1 MNTQE
6 ESLKLHE
13 GWGGKIE
20 IKSRV
25 PVTDATDLA
34 LAYTPGVAE
43 PCREIAKNP
52 ELLDVYTRRWNQVAV
67 VSDGSAVLGLGN
79 IGGRAA
85 MPVMEGK
92 SVLFKAFGG
101 VDAFPICLDTQDP
114 DEIVRIVQAL
124 APTFGGVNLED
135 IKAPQCFRI
144 ERELKKTMDIPIFH
158 DDQHGTAVVV
168 LSGVINACKITDRG
182 LEDLHVVV
190 NGAGAAGTACAKLM
204 LDAGV
209 KDLILCDSKG
219 IICSERDDLNEEKRE
234 MLQRTNKEDRRG
246 ALADAMEGANLFLG
260 VSVKDAVTPQM
271 VQSMQK
277 DPIIIAMANPDPE
290 ILPEEAKKAGAAVVG
305 TGRSDFENQVNN
317 VLGFPGIFRGTLDV
331 KATDINEAMKLAA
344 AHALAESVG
353 DRLARDFVIPEA
365 FDERVAPSIAAA
377 VAKAAIQSGI
387 ARDEKDPEWVRQHT
401 IGLVTE
407 ARSSWA

>member
-1 MNTQE
+1 MNFQE

-13 GWGGKIE
+13 EWAGKIE

-190 NGAGAAGTACAKLM
+190 NGAGTACAKLM

-260 VSVKDAVTPQM
+260 VSVKDAVTPRM

-317 VLGFPGIFRGTLDV
+317 VLGFPGIFRGALDV
-331 KATDINEAMKLAA
+331 KATDINEAMKLGS

-401 IGLVTE
+401 IDLVKGQK
-407 ARSSWA
+407 

>member
-13 GWGGKIE
+13 EWAGKIE

-92 SVLFKAFGG
+92 SVLFKVFGG

-114 DEIVRIVQAL
+114 DEIVRVVQAL

-135 IKAPQCFRI
+135 IKAPQCFYI
-144 ERELKKTMDIPIFH
+144 ERKLKKTMDIPIFH

-190 NGAGAAGTACAKLM
+190 NGAGAAGIACAKLM

-209 KDLILCDSKG
+209 KDVILCDSKG
-219 IICSERDDLNEEKRE
+219 IVCSEREDLNEEKRE
-234 MLQRTNKEDRRG
+234 MLQRTNKEDRCG
-246 ALADAMEGANLFLG
+246 SLADAIEGANLFLG

-317 VLGFPGIFRGTLDV
+317 VLGFPGIFRGALDV
-331 KATDINEAMKLAA
+331 KATDINEAMKLAS

-365 FDERVAPSIAAA
+365 FDERVAPSVAAA
-377 VAKAAIQSGI
+377 VAKAAIESGI

-401 IGLVTE
+401 IDLVKGQK
-407 ARSSWA
+407 

>member
-6 ESLKLHE
+6 KALKLHE
-13 GWGGKIE
+13 EWAGKIE
-20 IKSRV
+20 VNSRV
-25 PVTDATDLA
+25 AVKDAEDLS

-52 ELLDVYTRRWNQVAV
+52 ELVDVYTRRWNMVAV

-85 MPVMEGK
+85 LPVMEGK

-114 DEIVRIVQAL
+114 DEIVRIVQAM

-135 IKAPQCFRI
+135 IKAPQCFYI
-144 ERELKKTMDIPIFH
+144 ERKLKETMDIPIFH

-190 NGAGAAGTACAKLM
+190 NGAGAAGIACAKLM

-209 KDLILCDSKG
+209 RDLILCDSKG
-219 IICSERDDLNEEKRE
+219 IVCTEREDLNEEKRE
-234 MLQRTNKEDRRG
+234 MLERTNKDDRCG
-246 ALADAMEGANLFLG
+246 SLADAMEGANLFLG

-271 VQSMQK
+271 IQSMQK
-277 DPIIIAMANPDPE
+277 DPIIFAMANPDPE
-290 ILPEEAKKAGAAVVG
+290 ILPEDAKKAGAAVAG

-317 VLGFPGIFRGTLDV
+317 VLGFPGILRGALDV
-331 KATDINEAMKLAA
+331 KATDINEAMKLAS
-344 AHALAESVG
+344 AHALAELVG

-365 FDERVAPSIAAA
+365 FDARVAPSVAAA
-377 VAKAAIQSGI
+377 VAKAAIDSGI

-401 IGLVTE
+401 IDLVGMQK
-407 ARSSWA
+407 

>member
-1 MNTQE
+1 MKTQE
-6 ESLKLHE
+6 KSLKLHE
-13 GWGGKIE
+13 EWAGKIE

-25 PVTDATDLA
+25 PVTGATDLS

-92 SVLFKAFGG
+92 SVLFKVFGG

-135 IKAPQCFRI
+135 IKAPQCFYI
-144 ERELKKTMDIPIFH
+144 ERKLKKTMDIPIFH

-190 NGAGAAGTACAKLM
+190 NGAGAAGIACAKLM

-209 KDLILCDSKG
+209 KDVILCDSKG
-219 IICSERDDLNEEKRE
+219 IVCSERDDLNEEKRE
-234 MLQRTNKEDRRG
+234 MLQRTNKEDRCG
-246 ALADAMEGANLFLG
+246 SLADAIEGANLFLG

-317 VLGFPGIFRGTLDV
+317 VLGFPGIFRGALDV
-331 KATDINEAMKLAA
+331 KATDINEAMKLAS

-365 FDERVAPSIAAA
+365 FDERVAPSVAAA
-377 VAKAAIQSGI
+377 VAKAAIESGV
-387 ARDEKDPEWVRQHT
+387 ARDKKDPEWVRQHT
-401 IGLVTE
+401 IDLVKGQK
-407 ARSSWA
+407 

>member
-1 MNTQE
+1 MKTQE
-6 ESLKLHE
+6 KSLKLHE
-13 GWGGKIE
+13 EWAGKIE

-114 DEIVRIVQAL
+114 DEIVRVVQAL

-135 IKAPQCFRI
+135 IKAPQCFHI
-144 ERELKKTMDIPIFH
+144 ERKLKKTMDIPIFH

-190 NGAGAAGTACAKLM
+190 NGAGAAGIACAKLM

-209 KDLILCDSKG
+209 KDVILCDSKG
-219 IICSERDDLNEEKRE
+219 IVCSERDDLNEEKRE
-234 MLQRTNKEDRRG
+234 MLQRTNKEDRCG
-246 ALADAMEGANLFLG
+246 SLADAMEGANLFLG

-317 VLGFPGIFRGTLDV
+317 VLGFPGIFRGALDV
-331 KATDINEAMKLAA
+331 KATDINEAMKLAS

-365 FDERVAPSIAAA
+365 FDERVAPSVAAA
-377 VAKAAIQSGI
+377 VAKAAIESGI

-401 IGLVTE
+401 IDLVKGQK
-407 ARSSWA
+407 

>member
-1 MNTQE
+1 MNFQE

-13 GWGGKIE
+13 EWAGKIE

-114 DEIVRIVQAL
+114 DEIVRVVQAL

-135 IKAPQCFRI
+135 IKAPQCFHI
-144 ERELKKTMDIPIFH
+144 ERKLKKTMDIPIFH

-190 NGAGAAGTACAKLM
+190 NGAGAAGIACAKLM

-219 IICSERDDLNEEKRE
+219 IVCSERDDLNEEKRE
-234 MLQRTNKEDRRG
+234 MLQRTNKEDRCG
-246 ALADAMEGANLFLG
+246 ALADAMEGASLFLG
-260 VSVKDAVTPQM
+260 VSVKDAVTLQM

-317 VLGFPGIFRGTLDV
+317 VLGFPGIFRGALDV
-331 KATDINEAMKLAA
+331 KATDINEAMKLAS

-365 FDERVAPSIAAA
+365 FDERVAPSVAAA
-377 VAKAAIQSGI
+377 VAKAAIESGI

-401 IGLVTE
+401 IDLVKGQK
-407 ARSSWA
+407 

>member
-1 MNTQE
+1 MNFQE

-13 GWGGKIE
+13 EWAGKIE

-114 DEIVRIVQAL
+114 DEIVRVVQAL

-135 IKAPQCFRI
+135 IKAPQCFHI
-144 ERELKKTMDIPIFH
+144 ERKLKKTMDIPIFH

-190 NGAGAAGTACAKLM
+190 NGAGAAGIACAKLM

-219 IICSERDDLNEEKRE
+219 IVCSERDDLNEEKRE
-234 MLQRTNKEDRRG
+234 MLQRTNKEDRCG
-246 ALADAMEGANLFLG
+246 SLADAMEGANLFLG

-317 VLGFPGIFRGTLDV
+317 VLGFPGIFRGALDV
-331 KATDINEAMKLAA
+331 KATDINEAMKLAS

-365 FDERVAPSIAAA
+365 FDERVAPSVAAA
-377 VAKAAIQSGI
+377 VAKAAIESGI

-401 IGLVTE
+401 IDLVKGQK
-407 ARSSWA
+407 

>member
-13 GWGGKIE
+13 EWAGKIE

-25 PVTDATDLA
+25 PVTGATDLS

-92 SVLFKAFGG
+92 SVLFKVFGG

-135 IKAPQCFRI
+135 IKAPQCFYI
-144 ERELKKTMDIPIFH
+144 ERKLKKTMDIPIFH

-190 NGAGAAGTACAKLM
+190 NGAGAAGIACAKLM

-209 KDLILCDSKG
+209 KDVILCDSKG
-219 IICSERDDLNEEKRE
+219 IVCSEREDLNEEKRE
-234 MLQRTNKEDRRG
+234 MLQRTNKEDRCG
-246 ALADAMEGANLFLG
+246 SLADAIEGANLFLG

-317 VLGFPGIFRGTLDV
+317 VLGFPGIFRGALDV
-331 KATDINEAMKLAA
+331 KATDINEAMKLAS

-365 FDERVAPSIAAA
+365 FDERVAPSVAAA
-377 VAKAAIQSGI
+377 VAKAAIESGI

-401 IGLVTE
+401 IDLVKGQK
-407 ARSSWA
+407 

>member
-1 MNTQE
+1 MNFQE

-13 GWGGKIE
+13 EWAGKIE

-114 DEIVRIVQAL
+114 DEIVRVVQAL

-135 IKAPQCFRI
+135 IKAPQCFHI
-144 ERELKKTMDIPIFH
+144 ERKLKKTMDIPIFH

-190 NGAGAAGTACAKLM
+190 NGAAAAGIACAKLM

-219 IICSERDDLNEEKRE
+219 IVCSERDDLNEEKRE
-234 MLQRTNKEDRRG
+234 MLQRTNKEDRCG
-246 ALADAMEGANLFLG
+246 SLADAMEGANLFLG
-260 VSVKDAVTPQM
+260 VSVKDAVTLQM

-317 VLGFPGIFRGTLDV
+317 VLGFPGIFRGALDV
-331 KATDINEAMKLAA
+331 KATDINEAMKLAS

-365 FDERVAPSIAAA
+365 FDERVAPSVAAA
-377 VAKAAIQSGI
+377 VAKAAIESGI

-401 IGLVTE
+401 IDLVKGQK
-407 ARSSWA
+407 

>member
-6 ESLKLHE
+6 ESLRLHE
-13 GWGGKIE
+13 EWAGKIE

-25 PVTDATDLA
+25 LVTDATDLA

-114 DEIVRIVQAL
+114 DEIVRVVQAL

-135 IKAPQCFRI
+135 IKAPQCFYI
-144 ERELKKTMDIPIFH
+144 ERKLKKTMDIPIFH

-190 NGAGAAGTACAKLM
+190 NGAGAAGIACAKLM

-209 KDLILCDSKG
+209 KDVILCDSKG
-219 IICSERDDLNEEKRE
+219 IVCSERDDLNEEKRE

-246 ALADAMEGANLFLG
+246 SLADAMEGANLFLG

-317 VLGFPGIFRGTLDV
+317 VLGFPGIFRGALDV
-331 KATDINEAMKLAA
+331 RATDINEAMKLAS

-353 DRLARDFVIPEA
+353 DRLACDFVIPEA
-365 FDERVAPSIAAA
+365 FDERVAPSVAAA
-377 VAKAAIQSGI
+377 VAKAAIESGI

-401 IGLVTE
+401 IDLVKGQK
-407 ARSSWA
+407 

>member
-1 MNTQE
+1 MNFQE

-13 GWGGKIE
+13 EWAGKIE

-114 DEIVRIVQAL
+114 DEIVRVVQAL

-135 IKAPQCFRI
+135 IKAPQCFHI
-144 ERELKKTMDIPIFH
+144 ERKLKKTMDIPIFH

-190 NGAGAAGTACAKLM
+190 NGAGAAGIACAKLM

-219 IICSERDDLNEEKRE
+219 IVCSERDDLNEEKRE

-246 ALADAMEGANLFLG
+246 SLADAMEGANLFLG

-317 VLGFPGIFRGTLDV
+317 VLGFPGIFRGALDV
-331 KATDINEAMKLAA
+331 RATDINEAMKLAS

-365 FDERVAPSIAAA
+365 FDERVAPSVAAA
-377 VAKAAIQSGI
+377 VAKAAIESGI

-401 IGLVTE
+401 IDLVKGQK
-407 ARSSWA
+407 

>member
-1 MNTQE
+1 MNFQE

-13 GWGGKIE
+13 EWAGKIE

-92 SVLFKAFGG
+92 SVLFKVFGG

-114 DEIVRIVQAL
+114 DEIVRVVQAL

-135 IKAPQCFRI
+135 IKAPQGFHI
-144 ERELKKTMDIPIFH
+144 ERKLEKDEDIPIFH

-190 NGAGAAGTACAKLM
+190 NGAGAAGIACAKLM

-209 KDLILCDSKG
+209 QDLILCDSKG
-219 IICSERDDLNEEKRE
+219 IVCSERDDLNEEKRE

-246 ALADAMEGANLFLG
+246 SLADAMEGANLFLG

-317 VLGFPGIFRGTLDV
+317 VLGFPGIFRGALDV
-331 KATDINEAMKLAA
+331 RATDINEAMKLAS

-353 DRLARDFVIPEA
+353 DRLACDFVIPEA
-365 FDERVAPSIAAA
+365 FDERVAPSAAAA
-377 VAKAAIQSGI
+377 VAKAAIESGI

-401 IGLVTE
+401 IDLVKGQK
-407 ARSSWA
+407 

>member
-13 GWGGKIE
+13 EWAGKIE

-25 PVTDATDLA
+25 LVTDATDLA

-114 DEIVRIVQAL
+114 DEIVRVVQAL

-135 IKAPQCFRI
+135 IKAPQCFYI
-144 ERELKKTMDIPIFH
+144 ERKLKKTMDIPIFH

-190 NGAGAAGTACAKLM
+190 NGAGAAGIACAKLM

-209 KDLILCDSKG
+209 KDVILCDSKG
-219 IICSERDDLNEEKRE
+219 IVCSERDDLNEEKRE

-246 ALADAMEGANLFLG
+246 SLADAMEGANLFLG

-317 VLGFPGIFRGTLDV
+317 VLGFPGIFRGALDV
-331 KATDINEAMKLAA
+331 RATDINEAMKLAS

-353 DRLARDFVIPEA
+353 DRLACDFVIPEA
-365 FDERVAPSIAAA
+365 FDERVAPSVAAA
-377 VAKAAIQSGI
+377 VAKAAIESGV
-387 ARDEKDPEWVRQHT
+387 AREKKDPEWVRQHT
-401 IGLVTE
+401 IDLVKGQK
-407 ARSSWA
+407 

>member
-6 ESLKLHE
+6 ESLRLHE
-13 GWGGKIE
+13 EWAGKIE

-25 PVTDATDLA
+25 LVTDATDLA

-92 SVLFKAFGG
+92 SVLFKVFGG

-114 DEIVRIVQAL
+114 DEIVRVVQAL

-135 IKAPQCFRI
+135 IKAPQCFYI
-144 ERELKKTMDIPIFH
+144 ERKLKKTMDIPIFH

-190 NGAGAAGTACAKLM
+190 NGAGAAGIACAKLM

-209 KDLILCDSKG
+209 KDVILCDSKG
-219 IICSERDDLNEEKRE
+219 IVCSERDDLNEEKRE

-246 ALADAMEGANLFLG
+246 SLADAMEGANLFLG
-260 VSVKDAVTPQM
+260 VSVKDAVTLQM

-317 VLGFPGIFRGTLDV
+317 VLGFPGIFRGALDV
-331 KATDINEAMKLAA
+331 RATDINEAMKLAS

-365 FDERVAPSIAAA
+365 FDERVAPSVAAA
-377 VAKAAIQSGI
+377 VAKAAIESGV
-387 ARDEKDPEWVRQHT
+387 AREKKDPEWVRQHT
-401 IGLVTE
+401 IDLVKGQK
-407 ARSSWA
+407 

>member
-1 MNTQE
+1 MKTQE
-6 ESLKLHE
+6 KSLKLHE
-13 GWGGKIE
+13 EWAGKIE

-114 DEIVRIVQAL
+114 DEIVRVVQAL

-135 IKAPQCFRI
+135 IKAPQCFHI
-144 ERELKKTMDIPIFH
+144 ERKLKKTMDIPIFH

-190 NGAGAAGTACAKLM
+190 NGAGAAGIACAKLM

-209 KDLILCDSKG
+209 KDVILCDSKG
-219 IICSERDDLNEEKRE
+219 IVCSERDDLNEEKRE
-234 MLQRTNKEDRRG
+234 MLQRTNKEDRCG
-246 ALADAMEGANLFLG
+246 SLADAMEGANLFLG
-260 VSVKDAVTPQM
+260 VSVKDAVTLQM

-317 VLGFPGIFRGTLDV
+317 VLGFPGIFRGALDV
-331 KATDINEAMKLAA
+331 KATDINEAMKLAS

-365 FDERVAPSIAAA
+365 FDERVAPSVAAA
-377 VAKAAIQSGI
+377 VAKAAIESGI

-401 IGLVTE
+401 IDLVK
-407 ARSSWA
+407 

>member
-1 MNTQE
+1 MNFQE

-13 GWGGKIE
+13 EWAGKIE

-25 PVTDATDLA
+25 LVTDATDLA

-114 DEIVRIVQAL
+114 DEIVRVVQAL

-135 IKAPQCFRI
+135 IKAPQCFYI
-144 ERELKKTMDIPIFH
+144 ERKLKKTMDIPIFH

-190 NGAGAAGTACAKLM
+190 NGAGAAGIACAKLM

-219 IICSERDDLNEEKRE
+219 IVCSERDDLNEEKRE
-234 MLQRTNKEDRRG
+234 MLQRTNKEDRCG
-246 ALADAMEGANLFLG
+246 SLADAMEGANLFLG

-317 VLGFPGIFRGTLDV
+317 VLGFPGIFRGALDV
-331 KATDINEAMKLAA
+331 KATDINEAMKLGS

-365 FDERVAPSIAAA
+365 FDERVAPSVAAA
-377 VAKAAIQSGI
+377 VAKAAIESGI

-401 IGLVTE
+401 IDLVKGQK
-407 ARSSWA
+407 

>member
-1 MNTQE
+1 MNFQE

-13 GWGGKIE
+13 EWAGKIE

-67 VSDGSAVLGLGN
+67 VSDGSAVLGFGN

-92 SVLFKAFGG
+92 SVLFKVFGG

-114 DEIVRIVQAL
+114 DEIVRVVQAL

-135 IKAPQCFRI
+135 IKAPQCFYI
-144 ERELKKTMDIPIFH
+144 ERKLKKTMDIPIFH

-190 NGAGAAGTACAKLM
+190 NGAGAAGIACAKLM

-209 KDLILCDSKG
+209 KDVILCDSKG
-219 IICSERDDLNEEKRE
+219 IVCSERDDLNEEKRE

-246 ALADAMEGANLFLG
+246 SLADAMEGANLFLG

-271 VQSMQK
+271 VQSTQK

-317 VLGFPGIFRGTLDV
+317 VLGFPGIFRGALDV
-331 KATDINEAMKLAA
+331 RATDINEAMKLAS

-365 FDERVAPSIAAA
+365 FDERVAPSVAAA
-377 VAKAAIQSGI
+377 VAKAAIESGV
-387 ARDEKDPEWVRQHT
+387 AREKKDPEWVRQHT
-401 IGLVTE
+401 IDLVKGQK
-407 ARSSWA
+407 

>member
-1 MNTQE
+1 MKTQE
-6 ESLKLHE
+6 KSLKLHE
-13 GWGGKIE
+13 EWAGKIE

-124 APTFGGVNLED
+124 AATFGGVNLED
-135 IKAPQCFRI
+135 IKAPQCFYI
-144 ERELKKTMDIPIFH
+144 ERKLKKTMDIPIFH

-190 NGAGAAGTACAKLM
+190 NGAGAAGIACAKLM

-219 IICSERDDLNEEKRE
+219 IVCSERDDLNEEKRE
-234 MLQRTNKEDRRG
+234 MLQRTNKEDRCG
-246 ALADAMEGANLFLG
+246 SLADAMEGANLFLG

-317 VLGFPGIFRGTLDV
+317 VLGFPGIFRGALDV
-331 KATDINEAMKLAA
+331 KATDINEAMKLAS

-365 FDERVAPSIAAA
+365 FDERVAPSVAAA
-377 VAKAAIQSGI
+377 VAKAAIESGI

-401 IGLVTE
+401 IDLVK
-407 ARSSWA
+407 

>member
-1 MNTQE
+1 MNFQE

-13 GWGGKIE
+13 EWAGKIE

-25 PVTDATDLA
+25 PGTDATDLS

-124 APTFGGVNLED
+124 AATFGGVNLED
-135 IKAPQCFRI
+135 IKAPQCFHI
-144 ERELKKTMDIPIFH
+144 ERKLKKTMDIPIFH

-190 NGAGAAGTACAKLM
+190 NGAGAAGIACAKLM

-219 IICSERDDLNEEKRE
+219 IVCSERDDLNEEKRE
-234 MLQRTNKEDRRG
+234 MLQRTNKEDRCG
-246 ALADAMEGANLFLG
+246 SLADAMEGANLFLG

-317 VLGFPGIFRGTLDV
+317 VLGFPGIFRGALDV
-331 KATDINEAMKLAA
+331 KATDINEAMKLAS

-365 FDERVAPSIAAA
+365 FDERVAPSAAAA
-377 VAKAAIQSGI
+377 VAKAPVESGI

-401 IGLVTE
+401 IDLVKGQK
-407 ARSSWA
+407 

>member
-1 MNTQE
+1 MNFQE

-13 GWGGKIE
+13 EWAGKIE

-114 DEIVRIVQAL
+114 DEIVRVVQAL

-135 IKAPQCFRI
+135 IKAPQCFHI
-144 ERELKKTMDIPIFH
+144 ERKLKKTMDIPIFH

-190 NGAGAAGTACAKLM
+190 NGAGAAGIACAKLM

-219 IICSERDDLNEEKRE
+219 IVCSERDDLNEEKRE
-234 MLQRTNKEDRRG
+234 MLQRTNKEDRCG
-246 ALADAMEGANLFLG
+246 SLADAMEGANLFLG

-317 VLGFPGIFRGTLDV
+317 VLGFPGIFRGALDV
-331 KATDINEAMKLAA
+331 KATDINEAMKLAS

-365 FDERVAPSIAAA
+365 FDERVAPSVAAA
-377 VAKAAIQSGI
+377 VAKAAIESGV
-387 ARDEKDPEWVRQHT
+387 AREKKDPEWVRQHT
-401 IGLVTE
+401 IDLVKGQK
-407 ARSSWA
+407 

>member
-1 MNTQE
+1 MNFQE

-13 GWGGKIE
+13 EWAGKIE

-114 DEIVRIVQAL
+114 DEIVRVVQAL

-135 IKAPQCFRI
+135 IKAPQCFHI
-144 ERELKKTMDIPIFH
+144 ERKLKKTMDIPIFH
-158 DDQHGTAVVV
+158 DDQHGTA
-168 LSGVINACKITDRG
+168 GV
-182 LEDLHVVV
+182 
-190 NGAGAAGTACAKLM
+190 ACAKLM

-209 KDLILCDSKG
+209 KDLILCDSEG
-219 IICSERDDLNEEKRE
+219 IVCSERDDLNEEKRE
-234 MLQRTNKEDRRG
+234 MLQRTNKEDRCG
-246 ALADAMEGANLFLG
+246 SLADAMEGANLFLG

-305 TGRSDFENQVNN
+305 SGRSDFENQVNN
-317 VLGFPGIFRGTLDV
+317 VLGFPGILRGALDV
-331 KATDINEAMKLAA
+331 KATDINEAMKLAS

-365 FDERVAPSIAAA
+365 FDERVAPSVAAA
-377 VAKAAIQSGI
+377 VAKAAIESGI

-401 IGLVTE
+401 IDLVKGQK
-407 ARSSWA
+407 

>member
-6 ESLKLHE
+6 ESLRLHE
-13 GWGGKIE
+13 EWAGKIE

-25 PVTDATDLA
+25 LVTDATDLA

-92 SVLFKAFGG
+92 SVLFKVFGG

-114 DEIVRIVQAL
+114 DEIVRVVQAL

-135 IKAPQCFRI
+135 IKAPQCFYI
-144 ERELKKTMDIPIFH
+144 ERKLKKTMDIPIFH

-190 NGAGAAGTACAKLM
+190 NGAGAAGIACAKLM

-209 KDLILCDSKG
+209 KDVILCDSKG
-219 IICSERDDLNEEKRE
+219 IVCSERDDLNEEKRE

-246 ALADAMEGANLFLG
+246 SLADAMEGANLFLG

-317 VLGFPGIFRGTLDV
+317 VLGFPGIFRGALDV
-331 KATDINEAMKLAA
+331 RATDINEAMKLAS

-353 DRLARDFVIPEA
+353 DRLACDFVIPEA
-365 FDERVAPSIAAA
+365 FDERVAPSVAAA
-377 VAKAAIQSGI
+377 VAKAAIESGV
-387 ARDEKDPEWVRQHT
+387 AREKKDPEWVRQHT
-401 IGLVTE
+401 IDLVKGQK
-407 ARSSWA
+407 

>member
-1 MNTQE
+1 MNFQE

-13 GWGGKIE
+13 EWAGKIE

-114 DEIVRIVQAL
+114 DEIVRVVQAL

-135 IKAPQCFRI
+135 IKAPQCFHI
-144 ERELKKTMDIPIFH
+144 ERKLKKTMDIPIFH

-190 NGAGAAGTACAKLM
+190 NGAGAAGIACAKLM

-219 IICSERDDLNEEKRE
+219 IVCSERDDLNEEKRE
-234 MLQRTNKEDRRG
+234 MLQRTNKEDRCG
-246 ALADAMEGANLFLG
+246 SLADAMEGANLFLG
-260 VSVKDAVTPQM
+260 VSVKDAVTLQM

-317 VLGFPGIFRGTLDV
+317 VLGFPGIFRGALDV
-331 KATDINEAMKLAA
+331 KATDINEAMKLAS

-365 FDERVAPSIAAA
+365 FDERVAPSVAAA
-377 VAKAAIQSGI
+377 VAKAAIESGI

-401 IGLVTE
+401 IDLVKGQK
-407 ARSSWA
+407 

>member
-13 GWGGKIE
+13 EWAGKIE

-25 PVTDATDLA
+25 PVTGATDLS

-92 SVLFKAFGG
+92 SVLFKVFGG

-135 IKAPQCFRI
+135 IKAPQCFYI
-144 ERELKKTMDIPIFH
+144 ERKLKKTMDIPIFH

-190 NGAGAAGTACAKLM
+190 NGAGAAGIACAKLM

-209 KDLILCDSKG
+209 KDVILCDSKG
-219 IICSERDDLNEEKRE
+219 IVCSERDDLNEEKRE
-234 MLQRTNKEDRRG
+234 MLQRTNKEDRCG
-246 ALADAMEGANLFLG
+246 SLADAIEGANLFLG

-317 VLGFPGIFRGTLDV
+317 VLGFPGIFRGALDV
-331 KATDINEAMKLAA
+331 KATDINEAMKLAS

-365 FDERVAPSIAAA
+365 FDERVAPSVAAA
-377 VAKAAIQSGI
+377 VAKAAIESGI

-401 IGLVTE
+401 IDLVKGQK
-407 ARSSWA
+407 

>member
-6 ESLKLHE
+6 ESLRLHE
-13 GWGGKIE
+13 EWAGKIE

-25 PVTDATDLA
+25 LVTDATDLA

-92 SVLFKAFGG
+92 SVLFKVFGG

-114 DEIVRIVQAL
+114 DEIVRVVQAL

-135 IKAPQCFRI
+135 IKAPQCFYI
-144 ERELKKTMDIPIFH
+144 ERKLKKTMDIPIFH

-190 NGAGAAGTACAKLM
+190 NGAGAAGIACAKLM

-209 KDLILCDSKG
+209 KDVILCDSKG
-219 IICSERDDLNEEKRE
+219 IVCSERDDLNEEKRE

-246 ALADAMEGANLFLG
+246 SLADAMEGANLFLG

-317 VLGFPGIFRGTLDV
+317 VLGFPGIFRGALDV
-331 KATDINEAMKLAA
+331 RATDINEAMKLAS

-365 FDERVAPSIAAA
+365 FDERVAPSVAAA
-377 VAKAAIQSGI
+377 VAKAAIESGI

-401 IGLVTE
+401 IDLVKGQK
-407 ARSSWA
+407 